1 MDQCLHSIREHQ
13 APLQI
18 TDRLRNI
25 LSTAP
30 NPVWPPR
37 RPMLLIRPRF
47 LKVLLPEA
55 EIHPFQNLMKTI
67 LPFVPSH
74 SLNNCRI
81 TDHLR
86 NPEMGQSRESPW
98 HDTDP
103 VLRSL
108 TDKYRRPHVPI
119 APA

>member
-18 TDRLRNI
+18 TVRIHSI

-37 RPMLLIRPRF
+37 RPILLTRPKF

-55 EIHPFQNLMKTI
+55 EIHPFQNLTKMI
-67 LPFVPSH
+67 IPFVPSH
-74 SLNNCRI
+74 GSNNCSI

-86 NPEMGQSRESPW
+86 NPEMGQSREPPW

-103 VLRSL
+103 VLRPP
-108 TDKYRRPHVPI
+108 TAKYSHPRYP
-119 APA
+119 